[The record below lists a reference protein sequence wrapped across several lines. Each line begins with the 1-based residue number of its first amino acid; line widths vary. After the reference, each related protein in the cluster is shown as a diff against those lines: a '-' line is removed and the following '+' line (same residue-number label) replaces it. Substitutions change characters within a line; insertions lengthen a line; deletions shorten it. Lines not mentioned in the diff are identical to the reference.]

1 MGRKKK
7 KQGPA
12 FASTSGNSKEAKRK
26 HRKKVK
32 ELNAAPP
39 RTSGYDK
46 KTGKQVSSANKI
58 ASDSTSE
65 TYQWI
70 EDTGG
75 KNVKVKQRKFLKDHA
90 KPMREDEWASIN
102 GSTCKINRDKFDPN
116 YEEIFGKKERGAA
129 SGKFKKF
136 KKTY

>member
-1 MGRKKK
+1 MARKKK
-7 KQGPA
+7 KQRSA
-12 FASTSGNSKEAKRK
+12 FASTSGNSKEAKQK

-46 KTGKQVSSANKI
+46 KTGKQVSGANKI

-75 KNVKVKQRKFLKDHA
+75 KDVKVKQRKFLKDHA
-90 KPMREDEWASIN
+90 KPMREDEWTSIN

-116 YEEIFGKKERGAA
+116 YEEIFGKKERGAV